1 MTFLLLLKS
10 SSSLYIVPPKKFP
23 YYAIVAFLFP
33 SVLHL
38 CHDLVLLSQPGH
50 AHEVHDT
57 S

>member
-1 MTFLLLLKS
+1 MTFLLLAYTLNYHQSIHK
-10 SSSLYIVPPKKFP
+10 
-23 YYAIVAFLFP
+23 YATFTFSFH

-38 CHDLVLLSQPGH
+38 CHDLVLLSQPRY